1 MTTTIDVN
9 QVQPQLA
16 ELLKLAQSGGEVI
29 IADGSTPVAR
39 LIAVTPTTQNNTRI
53 AGLHQGAIEMSDD
66 FDQPLPDEFWL
77 GAQ

>member
-16 ELLKLAQSGGEVI
+16 ELLKLAKSGEEVI

-39 LIAVTPTTQNNTRI
+39 LISLAPTAPSSTRI
-53 AGLHQGAIEMSDD
+53 AGLHLGMIEIGED
-66 FDQPLPDEFWL
+66 FDQPLTDEFWL

>member
-16 ELLKLAQSGGEVI
+16 ELLKLAKSDGEVI

-39 LIAVTPTTQNNTRI
+39 LIAVAPATQSNSRI
-53 AGLHQGAIEMSDD
+53 AGLHQGAIETSDD